1 MQRVNT
7 LRSLVLAGAISLALS
22 GCGGGSS
29 DPVAQT
35 PTTPQVP
42 ASTISG
48 IAAVGAPL
56 SGTVTIKDAAGAT
69 KTVTIGSNGSYT
81 VDVTG
86 MTAPFVFR
94 ASGTANGQTYT
105 VHSAAASADI
115 NGTINITQ
123 LTELMLDNI
132 AGQLASNYFDSGNFS
147 SVSKATLDAEAARL
161 KEKLLPVL
169 TALGVASSVDLLRTQ
184 FTPLSSALDSAL
196 DIISVSVD
204 ATTNKATITNIV
216 TQQKLEDDILV
227 SAAGEAS
234 PAQMTETAGV
244 ADAPSDVTLVKAALT
259 SFAAKFATG
268 LPSQASLLSA
278 LSTDYLNDD
287 ADGSSS
293 AADMSS
299 DPSLVGA
306 QFADVDVTAIDY
318 TDPAGATARVNFTI
332 KDANG
337 IEQDR
342 TKNFWV
348 RKGLVDGVWRLAGNH
363 RMLSAEGHVHTV
375 RSLRNPVCTMT
386 GLEFLIEDLDDTNNG
401 GIEVDHFMVYG
412 PGLPG
417 TGASGA
423 LRYNPPDTGG
433 YWKLANQATPYF
445 VMGNS
450 CQGSQPISDARIAA
464 IPDNASYLIVAYSST
479 DNTVRVNFPSGAIKR
494 PGEFADGAYVVTLD
508 KRPLTLAEAVASTQ
522 FPTIVAPTLSAFDTY
537 TSGPLS
543 ISLSNMNPKMYADV
557 RLQQNT
563 VGNDFRDVDTWLAPT
578 SGGLVSTTL
587 SLTAAAPG
595 DAITS
600 RGFFVE
606 TQDSYRRTMM
616 TIY

>member
-1 MQRVNT
+1 
-7 LRSLVLAGAISLALS
+7 
-22 GCGGGSS
+22 
-29 DPVAQT
+29 
-35 PTTPQVP
+35 
-42 ASTISG
+42 
-48 IAAVGAPL
+48 
-56 SGTVTIKDAAGAT
+56 
-69 KTVTIGSNGSYT
+69 
-81 VDVTG
+81 
-86 MTAPFVFR
+86 
-94 ASGTANGQTYT
+94 
-105 VHSAAASADI
+105 
-115 NGTINITQ
+115 
-123 LTELMLDNI
+123 
-132 AGQLASNYFDSGNFS
+132 
-147 SVSKATLDAEAARL
+147 
-161 KEKLLPVL
+161 
-169 TALGVASSVDLLRTQ
+169 
-184 FTPLSSALDSAL
+184 L

-234 PAQMTETAGV
+234 PAQLTDTTGV
-244 ADAPSDVTLVKAALT
+244 ADAPSDVSLVKAALT
-259 SFAAKFATG
+259 AFSAKFATG
-268 LPSQASLLSA
+268 LPSYASLLAA

-287 ADGSSS
+287 ADASSS

-348 RKGLVDGVWRLAGNH
+348 RKGVDGVWRLAGNH

-375 RSLRNPVCTMT
+375 RSLRNSVCTMT
-386 GLEFLIEDLDDTNNG
+386 GLEFLIEDLDDTNNAD
-401 GIEVDHFMVYG
+401 IEVDHFMVYG

-423 LRYNPPDTGG
+423 LRYNPPANGG
-433 YWKLANQATPYF
+433 YWKLANQSTAYF

-464 IPDNASYLIVAYSST
+464 IPDNASYLIVAYSSA

-522 FPTIVAPTLSAFDTY
+522 FPTITAPTLSAFDAY
-537 TSGPLS
+537 TSGPLA
-543 ISLSNMNPKMYADV
+543 ISLTNMNPKMYADI
-557 RLQQNT
+557 RIAQNT
-563 VGNDFRDVDTWLAPT
+563 AGEDYREVEAWLAPA
-578 SGGLVSTTL
+578 SDGKVSTTL

-595 DAITS
+595 DAINY
-600 RGFFVE
+600 RGLFVE
-606 TQDSYRRTMM
+606 TQDAYRRTLMS
-616 TIY
+616 TY